1 MALVTTTVT
10 PEQRIT
16 PFTGISEEIRER
28 SGIARAEVVYSGY
41 GLWPD
46 PGSGNNRSISFN
58 FDLDTAYGYV
68 LMDANAAFIINDSY
82 VSMEA
87 VGVTEIETA
96 TGPGASQL
104 ESQWYQWESAASR
117 QGTDPTVAIGTI
129 PAWNYNSLYPITG
142 GNAIM
147 PFTMKTKPTALLYPF
162 PGVSTISVTSMF
174 GEQDEDLGAYAYR
187 FYMRFLQY
195 DVVQGYNYV
204 VNSPII
210 TRA

>member
-1 MALVTTTVT
+1 MGLVTTTVT
-10 PEQRIT
+10 PEQRLT
-16 PFTGISEEIRER
+16 PFTGISEVQREQ
-28 SGIARAEVVYSGY
+28 SGIARAETVYSAY

-68 LMDANAAFIINDSY
+68 LMDANAVFIINDSY

-87 VGVTEIETA
+87 VGVTEINTQ
-96 TGPGASQL
+96 TGPGGSQY
-104 ESQWYQWESAASR
+104 ESQWYQWENSASR
-117 QGTDPTVAIGTI
+117 QHGTPSTAIGDI
-129 PAWNYNSLYPITG
+129 PASNYNTLFPITG
-142 GNAIM
+142 GNGIM
-147 PFTMKTKPTALLYPF
+147 AFTMRTKPTGLLYPF
-162 PGVSTISVTSMF
+162 PGVSAISLATMF

-204 VNSPII
+204 VNSPIM
-210 TRA
+210 TR